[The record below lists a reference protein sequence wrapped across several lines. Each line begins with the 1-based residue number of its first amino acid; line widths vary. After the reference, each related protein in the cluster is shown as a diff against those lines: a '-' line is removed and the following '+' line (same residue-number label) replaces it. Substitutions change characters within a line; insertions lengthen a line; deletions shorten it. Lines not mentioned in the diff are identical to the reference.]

1 MIFFKKEG
9 KSEIEKE
16 LIRYQATLGLSKDEY
31 KEVLEFIG
39 NKNNE
44 QLEKYIIQ
52 SRRSKT
58 TGKPLAPFCNIKAI
72 NVVNLSLY
80 KLDYLP
86 LTDILAEIDCKYS
99 QRPTFTE
106 LLNEIKIRSNGEYN
120 FARNRSKNENSEV
133 EVKKV
138 NMHKRKLF

>member
-1 MIFFKKEG
+1 MIFFKKKG

-44 QLEKYIIQ
+44 QLEKYIMQ

>member
-1 MIFFKKEG
+1 MIFFKKKG

>member
-1 MIFFKKEG
+1 MIFFKKKG

-16 LIRYQATLGLSKDEY
+16 LIRYQAILGLSKDEY

>member
-1 MIFFKKEG
+1 MIFFKKKG

-31 KEVLEFIG
+31 KKVLEFIG

>member
-1 MIFFKKEG
+1 MIFFKKKG

-16 LIRYQATLGLSKDEY
+16 LIRYQSTLGLSKDEY

-138 NMHKRKLF
+138 NIHKRKLF

>member
-1 MIFFKKEG
+1 MIFFKK
-9 KSEIEKE
+9 KASNEIEKE
-16 LIRYQATLGLSKDEY
+16 LKRYQSLLSLSKDDY
-31 KEVLEFIG
+31 KKVIEFIG

-72 NVVNLSLY
+72 NVVNLTLY

-106 LLNEIKIRSNGEYN
+106 LLNEVKIRSNGEYN
-120 FARNRSKNENSEV
+120 FARNRSKTEADKI

-138 NMHKRKLF
+138 HKNRLF

>member
-1 MIFFKKEG
+1 MIFFKKKA
-9 KSEIEKE
+9 KSEVEME
-16 LIRYQATLGLSKDEY
+16 LKRYQAILGLTKDEC

-58 TGKPLAPFCNIKAI
+58 TGKPLVPFCNIKAI

-99 QRPTFTE
+99 QRPTFNE
-106 LLNEIKIRSNGEYN
+106 LLNEVKVRSNGEYN
-120 FARNRSKNENSEV
+120 FARNRSKNESSKV
-133 EVKKV
+133 EVKKI
-138 NMHKRKLF
+138 HKNKLF